1 MTQIST
7 RKLIREMSVDEL
19 EAYYKELYHSGNATN
34 ELMSEIF
41 NQYYQL
47 TGGLSLVA
55 TTIKHM
61 GKGD

>member
-47 TGGLSLVA
+47 TGSLSI
-55 TTIKHM
+55 TH
-61 GKGD
+61 